1 VHSPGATRSYP
12 SGVDVEDPVA
22 AAEQRLA
29 RMLAGHAADASAAE
43 AALAVARADQAGEY
57 AARSVGFGVIRAG
70 ELYDDGDWQ
79 EFVIAITDG
88 TRHAAIVARLSGSA
102 VAGLLARGEDPAE
115 HLLERMRS
123 AVGTLPNDGRRYENV
138 ILNHPAMYTA

>member
-1 VHSPGATRSYP
+1 MGATRSYP

-29 RMLAGHAADASAAE
+29 QMLARRAPDASAGEAE
-43 AALAVARADQAGEY
+43 AALAAARADQAGEY

-70 ELYDDGDWQ
+70 ELYDGGDLQ

-88 TRHAAIVARLSGSA
+88 TRQAAIVARLSGSA
-102 VAGLLARGEDPAE
+102 VARLRARGEDPAE